1 MNRRCSACRQQGHNR
16 THCPHDAVTA
26 TSLRCAYQHQEAE
39 QRRAYSERQRALFIA
54 MGDLVVVPV
63 RRRPEAAVREPFT
76 QDNVSRCKR
85 EIQNIV
91 FENAD
96 KIPDGVYKQLMDAL
110 LIKD

>member
-1 MNRRCSACRQQGHNR
+1 MQVRLRTQYTEERISSIVFMMRPSPPVLKRDCEDCS
-16 THCPHDAVTA
+16 
-26 TSLRCAYQHQEAE
+26 
-39 QRRAYSERQRALFIA
+39 I
-54 MGDLVVVPV
+54 
-63 RRRPEAAVREPFT
+63 
-76 QDNVSRCKR
+76 SRCKR

>member
-1 MNRRCSACRQQGHNR
+1 MTPAPESPVATPRSWADAPLAPEPAFSFSSIVGSRKKFAQIFIVFSRELLQAMSEESQQRPPQSA
-16 THCPHDAVTA
+16 HCFP
-26 TSLRCAYQHQEAE
+26 C
-39 QRRAYSERQRALFIA
+39 
-54 MGDLVVVPV
+54 
-63 RRRPEAAVREPFT
+63 T
-76 QDNVSRCKR
+76 QDSVSRCKR

>member
-1 MNRRCSACRQQGHNR
+1 MQVRLRTQYTEERITAVVMSLTRPSPPVLKRDCEDCS
-16 THCPHDAVTA
+16 
-26 TSLRCAYQHQEAE
+26 
-39 QRRAYSERQRALFIA
+39 I
-54 MGDLVVVPV
+54 
-63 RRRPEAAVREPFT
+63 
-76 QDNVSRCKR
+76 SRCKR

>member
-1 MNRRCSACRQQGHNR
+1 MENRPAPESPVATPRSWA
-16 THCPHDAVTA
+16 DAVE
-26 TSLRCAYQHQEAE
+26 SE
-39 QRRAYSERQRALFIA
+39 ERQPALFIV

-63 RRRPEAAVREPFT
+63 RRHPEAAVREPFT